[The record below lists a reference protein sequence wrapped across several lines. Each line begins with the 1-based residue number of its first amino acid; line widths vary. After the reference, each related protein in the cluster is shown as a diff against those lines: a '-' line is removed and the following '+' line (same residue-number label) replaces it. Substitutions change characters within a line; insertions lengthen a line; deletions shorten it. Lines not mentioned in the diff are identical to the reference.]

1 MFDRV
6 IKIINGCSDAWI
18 VISLAIMFV
27 SIVLDVLTRELLNR
41 PLTWHLE
48 VSQYMLINVT
58 YVGAAVAHR
67 HSQHISISVLVSK
80 LSGNNQKY
88 VDLLGKLL
96 LLPFLLLLVYS
107 GSNMLLETRGLTPV
121 LRLPMWTYYSP
132 IFIGSVLLSL
142 YSILALIKDIRTIRK
157 ENETPRPQGGASG

>member
-1 MFDRV
+1 MSALEPKEEECVFDRIVKV
-6 IKIINGCSDAWI
+6 INWCSDVWI
-18 VISLAIMFV
+18 VVSLVIMFV
-27 SIVLDVLTRELLNR
+27 SIALDVVTREFFNS

-67 HSQHISISVLVSK
+67 HGQHISINSLVTRLPK
-80 LSGNNQKY
+80 MGQMY
-88 VDLLGKLL
+88 MDLFGKLI

-107 GSNMLLETRGLTPV
+107 AYTLLFETKGLTPV

-132 IFIGSVLLSL
+132 MFIGSVLLCL
-142 YSILALIKDIRTIRK
+142 HSILASVKDIRAIVT
-157 ENETPRPQGGASG
+157 A

>member
-1 MFDRV
+1 V
-6 IKIINGCSDAWI
+6 KAINWCSDAWI
-18 VISLAIMFV
+18 VVTLAIMFI
-27 SIVLDVLTRELLNR
+27 SIALDVLTREVFNS

-67 HSQHISISVLVSK
+67 HSQHISINSLVARLPKIS
-80 LSGNNQKY
+80 QICM
-88 VDLLGKLL
+88 DLFGKVL

-107 GSNMLLETRGLTPV
+107 ACTLLFETRGLTPV

-132 IFIGSVLLSL
+132 VFVGSVLLCL
-142 YSILALIKDIRTIRK
+142 YSILACIKDVRAIAARRAAM
-157 ENETPRPQGGASG
+157 GGPVPGCGA

>member
-1 MFDRV
+1 MLDRIMKV
-6 IKIINGCSDAWI
+6 INWCSDVWI

-27 SIVLDVLTRELLNR
+27 SIVLDVFTRELFNR

-58 YVGAAVAHR
+58 YIGAAVAHR
-67 HSQHISISVLVSK
+67 QSQHISINVLVSK
-80 LSGNNQKY
+80 LSETKQKY

-107 GSNMLLETRGLTPV
+107 GYNLLFETRGLTPV

-132 IFIGSVLLSL
+132 IFIGAVLLCL
-142 YSILALIKDIRTIRK
+142 YSILALIKDIQIISK
-157 ENETPRPQGGASG
+157 GNESLRPSR